1 MKGARRNEVRYAGR
15 VLVLIGIIIF
25 GVLFLVQ
32 MTALALLYT
41 TRFIP
46 LVDRH
51 FPITEQ
57 DIVCG
62 AVASGF
68 LWLSSV
74 FFYLRL
80 ERLQVSH
87 GIPRK

>member
-15 VLVLIGIIIF
+15 VLALICIIIF

-41 TRFIP
+41 SRFVP
-46 LVDRH
+46 LVDWH
-51 FPITEQ
+51 FPITGR

-62 AVASGF
+62 AIASGF

-80 ERLQVSH
+80 ARLQSGH
-87 GIPRK
+87 GDTA